1 MSVPG
6 YGIEAVSY
14 VTGLLQFG
22 LIRREDLWL
31 TQVSEGGREPAEVS
45 EGGREPAEV
54 RGEAH
59 RTNMDQCLVID
70 G

>member
-31 TQVSEGGREPAEVS
+31 TQVSEGGREPAEV
-45 EGGREPAEV
+45 

-59 RTNMDQCLVID
+59 RTNMDQC
-70 G
+70 